1 MDYSAFKIYC
11 PEEWKDIMIAELDI
25 AGFDMMLETENGVEA
40 YIEAEKRNSVLVD
53 SIVKKY
59 GSIKG
64 FHYSWENIQEE
75 NWNAEWEKN
84 YEPVVI
90 EGKCIV
96 RADFH
101 QIDGDFE
108 YELNITPRM
117 SFGTGHHATT
127 YLMLS
132 EMMDID
138 FNGKRVIDAGCGT
151 GVLSI
156 LAEKKGAGEILAYDI
171 GEWCVENTLDNIA
184 KNNCKN
190 IQVELGT
197 IDTVARSGTYDVLL
211 ANINKNVLLADI
223 PQYAESLKKGG
234 ILLLSGFFVTDI
246 SDLENQ
252 ANQNNLTVEHK
263 DQKDGWAVLRLK
275 LNP

>member
-1 MDYSAFKIYC
+1 MDYSALKIFC

-40 YIEAEKRNSVLVD
+40 YIEVEKQHSGLVD
-53 SIVKKY
+53 SLVKKY

-84 YEPVVI
+84 YEPVII
-90 EGKCIV
+90 EEKCLV

-101 QIDGDFE
+101 QIEGSFE
-108 YELNITPRM
+108 HELIITPKM

-132 EMMDID
+132 ELMNI
-138 FNGKRVIDAGCGT
+138 NLEGKKVMDAGCGT

-156 LAEKKGAGEILAYDI
+156 MAEKKGATEIFAFDI
-171 GEWCVENTLDNIA
+171 GEWCVENTEDNIE
-184 KNNCKN
+184 KNHCHN
-190 IQVELGT
+190 IQVALGT
-197 IDTVARSGTYDVLL
+197 IDSVSISNTYDVLL
-211 ANINKNVLLADI
+211 ANINKNVLIADM
-223 PQYAESLKKGG
+223 PQYAKYLNKTG

-246 SDLENQ
+246 SDLEKE
-252 ANQNNLTVEHK
+252 AKHNNFIIEHK
-263 DQKDGWAVLRLK
+263 EQKDGWAVLRLK